1 MLALALR
8 WTSACLILLSFAAPL
23 RAQTIDDGIMLKR
36 HVVFAGNVYSHDTW
50 DEYWEGT
57 LKRDSGNIGMLKRDR
72 RHTLAFARLDGADR

>member
-36 HVVFAGNVYSHDTW
+36 HVVFAETSTPTTRGMNTGKGRSSATT
-50 DEYWEGT
+50 GT
-57 LKRDSGNIGMLKRDR
+57 S
-72 RHTLAFARLDGADR
+72 AC